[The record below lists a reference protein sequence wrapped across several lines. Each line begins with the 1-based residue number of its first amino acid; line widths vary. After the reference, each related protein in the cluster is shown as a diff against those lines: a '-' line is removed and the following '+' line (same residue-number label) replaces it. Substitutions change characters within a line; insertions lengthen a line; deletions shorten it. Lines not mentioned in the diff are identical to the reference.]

1 MTIDSNYELSSS
13 DDSDFNND
21 DSSEKF
27 EDNINDIDFETNPDQ
42 VKSSKK
48 NNKRSYEAKKKIELL
63 KEERRLR
70 KLIEDDYDDWD

>member
-70 KLIEDDYDDWD
+70 SLIEDDYDDWD